1 MRRRRRRLQPKAA
14 PMPSRGR
21 DGQVMGVAENLV
33 GCQADTRGKS
43 AVVNTNV
50 SRKGAGA
57 AEESAS
63 DFKAGERGPT
73 G

>member
-1 MRRRRRRLQPKAA
+1 
-14 PMPSRGR
+14 
-21 DGQVMGVAENLV
+21 MGFAENLV

-43 AVVNTNV
+43 AVVNTNF

-57 AEESAS
+57 AEESAC
-63 DFKAGERGPT
+63 DFKAGEGGPT